1 MRIAIAPDSFKE
13 CASSTRVA
21 EAIAAGT
28 RRACPEADLDLIP
41 VADGGEGTVE
51 ALVRA
56 TGGRIVEHR
65 ATGPLGS
72 PLDAFYGILGD
83 GKTAVVETAA
93 AAGLHRVPK
102 DARDPRIATTRGTGE
117 LIRHALDAGY
127 RRIIIAL
134 GGSATNDCGA
144 GMAQALG
151 YSLRDADG
159 AELPPGGAALARL
172 ALIDVSSVHPA
183 LRESE
188 IVAACDVD
196 NPLCGPRGA
205 SRVYGPQKG
214 ATPDAVEELDAA
226 LQHAGE
232 IIARDLDIAVLDV
245 PGAGSAG
252 GLGAGVLAFGGGKL
266 RRGIEIVDEATGLEE
281 RLSRADLV
289 ITGEGGLDYQT
300 AHGKTP
306 VGVAQLAKRH
316 GVPVVA
322 LAGRLGEGYRTVY
335 EHGIDAAFAIGSEP
349 MSLAEAIERVDDLLA
364 NAAEAAVRLF
374 TAAAAK
380 R

>member
-13 CASSTRVA
+13 CASAARVA
-21 EAIAAGT
+21 EAIAAGV
-28 RRACPEADLDLIP
+28 RRAVPDAELDLIP

-51 ALVRA
+51 ALVKA
-56 TGGRIVEHR
+56 TGGQIVELR
-65 ATGPLGS
+65 ATGPLGT

-83 GKTAVVETAA
+83 GKTAVIETAA
-93 AAGLHRVPK
+93 ASGLHRVPR
-102 DARDPRIATTRGTGE
+102 DQRDPRITTTRGTGE

-127 RRIIIAL
+127 RRIVVAL

-151 YSLRDADG
+151 YSLRDAEG
-159 AELPPGGAALARL
+159 AELPAGGSALVHL
-172 ALIDVSSVHPA
+172 SVVDPSRAHPA
-183 LRESE
+183 LKQSE

-214 ATPDAVEELDAA
+214 ATPLSVEELDAA
-226 LQHAGE
+226 LMHAGE
-232 IIARDLDIAVLDV
+232 IIERDLGVSVLNV
-245 PGAGSAG
+245 PGAGAAG
-252 GLGAGVLAFGGGKL
+252 GLGAGVLAFLGGEL
-266 RRGIEIVDEATGLEE
+266 RRGIGIVAEATRLEE
-281 RLSRADLV
+281 RLARADLV
-289 ITGEGGLDYQT
+289 ITGEGGLDAQT

-306 VGVAQLAKRH
+306 VGVARLAKRH

-322 LAGRLGEGYRTVY
+322 LAGRLGSGYEAVY

-349 MSLAEAIERVDDLLA
+349 MPLSEAMERVDELLS
-364 NAAEAAVRLF
+364 NTAEAVARLAAVKL
-374 TAAAAK
+374 K